1 MTSQR
6 ADYDNPWKEA
16 LSLYFQPFMAFF
28 FPEIDA
34 NINWSRGY
42 EFLDKEFQQVVRD
55 AEIGRREADK
65 LVKVWRG
72 DGAEIWVLIHV
83 EIQSQASSD
92 FAERMYVYNYR
103 IFDMYRRSVV
113 SLAVLADDQDSWR
126 PDRYHNELWGCRVDF
141 LFRSVKL
148 LDYQGRS
155 ESSADK
161 NPFAVIVAAH
171 LTTQQTNQDP
181 SSRYQGKLRIAK
193 SLYQRGYSRQDIL
206 ELFRLI
212 DWMMTLPE
220 SIESE
225 FKQEIRNFEEDLQM
239 PYVTSVER
247 LARQE
252 GISEGVLQQKREDVI
267 EVLEVRFEELPNELV
282 EKINQIEDLEFLKTL
297 HRQAITIGSL
307 DDFQG
312 LLEP

>member
-1 MTSQR
+1 
-6 ADYDNPWKEA
+6 
-16 LSLYFQPFMAFF
+16 MAFF
-28 FPEIDA
+28 FPEINA

-42 EFLDKEFQQVVRD
+42 EFLDKEFQQVVKD

-72 DGAEIWVLIHV
+72 DGTEVWVLIHV
-83 EIQSQASSD
+83 EIQSQAASD

-113 SLAVLADDQDSWR
+113 SLAVLADNQDSWR
-126 PDRYHNELWGCRVDF
+126 PNQYQNGLWGCEVNF
-141 LFRSVKL
+141 LFPTVKL
-148 LDYQGRS
+148 LDYQQRR
-155 ESSADK
+155 ESLADN

-181 SSRYQGKLRIAK
+181 DRRYQGKLRIAK

-212 DWMMTLPE
+212 DWMMSLPE
-220 SIESE
+220 FIESQ
-225 FKQEIRNFEEDLQM
+225 FKQEIMSFEEDLKM
-239 PYVTSVER
+239 PYITSFER

-252 GISEGVLQQKREDVI
+252 GRSEGISEGILQGSRENVI
-267 EVLEVRFEELPNELV
+267 EVLQVRFEMLPSDLI
-282 EKINQIEDLEFLKTL
+282 EKIHQIEDLELLKTL
-297 HRQAITIGSL
+297 LRQGITISSL
-307 DDFQG
+307 DEFQE
-312 LLEP
+312 LLERSS

>member
-1 MTSQR
+1 M
-6 ADYDNPWKEA
+6 
-16 LSLYFQPFMAFF
+16 
-28 FPEIDA
+28 
-34 NINWSRGY
+34 
-42 EFLDKEFQQVVRD
+42 VRD

-126 PDRYHNELWGCRVDF
+126 PDRYQNELWGCRVEF
-141 LFRSVKL
+141 LFPAVKL

-155 ESSADK
+155 ESLADN

-171 LTTQQTNQDP
+171 LTTQQTNQDI
-181 SSRYQGKLRIAK
+181 SGRYQGKLRIAK

-239 PYVTSVER
+239 PYVTSIER
-247 LARQE
+247 LARIE
-252 GISEGVLQQKREDVI
+252 GLVQKGREDVI
-267 EVLEVRFEELPNELV
+267 EVLEVRFETLPNELI
-282 EKINQIEDLEFLKTL
+282 ERINQIEDLELLKTL
-297 HRQAITIGSL
+297 LRQGITIGSVA
-307 DDFQG
+307 DFQG